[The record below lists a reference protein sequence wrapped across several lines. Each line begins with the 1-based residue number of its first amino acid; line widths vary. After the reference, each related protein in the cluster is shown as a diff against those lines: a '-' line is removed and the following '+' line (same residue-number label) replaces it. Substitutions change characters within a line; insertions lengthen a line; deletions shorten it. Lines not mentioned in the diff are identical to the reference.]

1 MKAWILEKQA
11 KIEEKPLRLEETP
24 TPHPKDNEIRIK
36 IFACGICRTDIH
48 IAEGDLPLRKSPL
61 ILGHEI
67 VGIVDEVGKEVN
79 NFKRGDRAGVS
90 WLNSSC
96 GKCDFCLS
104 GKENLCPDAK
114 FTGWDANGGYAEYT
128 TLSGDFAHHLGENL
142 SFVELAPLM
151 CAGIVSYRA
160 LRLTETKRGDKLG
173 LFGFGPAARY
183 VLQVAKFLGIETIVI
198 TRSEKNRKA
207 AQELGAS
214 WVGDYEDKLPYK
226 LGAGIIFPPA
236 GNLVS
241 FALSQLKSD
250 GKLVLGAV
258 YMTPIEIKDYNL
270 IWMERSIKS
279 LANVTR
285 QDGVEFL
292 RMVEK
297 IPIKTE
303 IEVFPVEKLQDALIL
318 TKKGKV
324 KGNAVVKFAD

>member
-24 TPHPKDNEIRIK
+24 TPHPKDDEIRIK
-36 IFACGICRTDIH
+36 ISACGICRTDIH

-67 VGIVDEVGKEVN
+67 VGVVDEVGKEVN
-79 NFKRGDRAGVS
+79 KFKPGDKAGVS

-96 GKCDFCLS
+96 GKCNFCLS
-104 GKENLCPDAK
+104 GKENLCPDAR
-114 FTGWDANGGYAEYT
+114 FTGWDADGGYAEYT
-128 TLSGDFAHHLGENL
+128 TLSGDFAYHLGENL
-142 SFVELAPLM
+142 SFIELAPLM

-183 VLQVAKFLGIETIVI
+183 VLQVAKFLKIETLVI
-198 TRSEKNRKA
+198 TRSEKNRNA
-207 AQELGAS
+207 AQELGAN
-214 WVGDYEDKLPYK
+214 WVGDYEDKLPEK
-226 LGAGIIFPPA
+226 LDAGIIFPPA

-250 GKLVLGAV
+250 GRLILGAV

-292 RMVEK
+292 RIAER
-297 IPIKTE
+297 IQIKTE
-303 IEVFPVEKLQDALIL
+303 IEVFPFEKLQDALVL
-318 TKKGKV
+318 TKNGKV
-324 KGNAVVKFAD
+324 RGNAVVKLAD